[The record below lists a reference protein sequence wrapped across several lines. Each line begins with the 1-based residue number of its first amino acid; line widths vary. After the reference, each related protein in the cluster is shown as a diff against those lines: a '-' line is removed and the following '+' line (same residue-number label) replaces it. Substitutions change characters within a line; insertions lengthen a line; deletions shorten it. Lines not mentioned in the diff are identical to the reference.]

1 MSDRPVSS
9 EKVTGVII
17 VDHGSR
23 RAASNEMLK
32 TATQNFAAQSDYEI
46 VEPAHMEL
54 AEPDIATAFRNCV
67 NRGAARV
74 IVFPYFLS
82 PGRHWSEDIPRL
94 VAAAAAGY
102 PNTDWLVTAPFG
114 LHPGMSTII
123 NDRIA
128 HCLDIAKHGHGS
140 CDACSA
146 ESPCQFGKRS
156 HATEK

>member
-1 MSDRPVSS
+1 MSEPAASS
-9 EKVTGVII
+9 EEVTAIII

-23 RAASNEMLK
+23 RAASNEMLEV
-32 TATQNFAAQSDYEI
+32 ATRNFAAQSDYGI

-67 NRGAARV
+67 NRGATRI

-94 VAAAAAGY
+94 VAEAAAEH
-102 PNTDWLVTAPFG
+102 PNVAWLVTAPFG
-114 LHPGMSTII
+114 LHSGMAEII

-128 HCLDIAKHGHGS
+128 HCLNVAKQGSGS

-146 ESPCQFGKRS
+146 ESPCQFGGS
-156 HATEK
+156 SAPAGE